1 MELYDGTKANT
12 WVDTG
17 PKNPFTTAGLN
28 KSSHAAVPA
37 TAAQMANR
45 KIKSKPSTM
54 QTPEPRSTPTFPL
67 AMFSNGPS
75 PGPTSETR
83 NARREGSPR
92 IPGTNVTDDDQRESK
107 PSLPLVD
114 QNQHR
119 PSPRPESSNLSAET
133 TTGSEE
139 AVLPKGFGRFSPA
152 GSTNGSD
159 SNTSGGFGGF
169 GSRPGTTGSGSGFS
183 AFGSPASNHRSESG
197 SQTSTGQGPFG
208 GGTGFGS
215 ITSVPLANGKRAIVK
230 LPKGTET
237 TPGESEIP
245 FPPSTRSISW

>member
-1 MELYDGTKANT
+1 
-12 WVDTG
+12 
-17 PKNPFTTAGLN
+17 
-28 KSSHAAVPA
+28 
-37 TAAQMANR
+37 
-45 KIKSKPSTM
+45 
-54 QTPEPRSTPTFPL
+54 
-67 AMFSNGPS
+67 MFSNGPS
-75 PGPTSETR
+75 TGPTSETR
-83 NARREGSPR
+83 NARREGSPG
-92 IPGTNVTDDDQRESK
+92 IPGTNVTEDDQRESK

-119 PSPRPESSNLSAET
+119 LSPRPESSNLSAET

-183 AFGSPASNHRSESG
+183 AFGSPASNHRSEFASRANTGQSPLGGGFRSG
-197 SQTSTGQGPFG
+197 ST
-208 GGTGFGS
+208 
-215 ITSVPLANGKRAIVK
+215 TSVPLANGKRAIIK

-237 TPGESEIP
+237 SPGESEIP
-245 FPPSTRSISW
+245 LSPSTKSISW